1 MIDIGKIIKRAWH
14 ILWNYKVLWIFALL
28 LALTAGGGG
37 GNSGSGNS
45 GYQFSGNDREGYSF
59 PGTDVPEWIQEIE
72 TWFNQN
78 VLPAFE
84 HPELY
89 ISTFIWIGIGI
100 VLLVLIISVITAF
113 IRYTSETAVIR
124 MVDEYEQTGTRLR
137 FKQGWKLGWTRR
149 AFRVWLIDLI
159 ISLPILLCVALI
171 IGFGVLLFVSTQSGN
186 ETAAVGGIV
195 AAIGCTF
202 LFFFAIAI
210 LSLILGVLRNFFVR
224 FVALEDARVGAAF
237 SQGWAMFKRNWKG
250 TALMWL
256 VMVGIGIG
264 FGIAGFIL
272 FFLLIPAYAV
282 MALPGAI
289 VAAIPGLIAYG
300 ITSIFS
306 SGPLAWI
313 VAAVFALP
321 VFFTIVF
328 LPLSFISGLYMVFE
342 SNIWTLTYRE
352 FKALDAI
359 LPEVV
364 PAPEP

>member
-1 MIDIGKIIKRAWH
+1 
-14 ILWNYKVLWIFALL
+14 
-28 LALTAGGGG
+28 
-37 GNSGSGNS
+37 
-45 GYQFSGNDREGYSF
+45 
-59 PGTDVPEWIQEIE
+59 
-72 TWFNQN
+72 
-78 VLPAFE
+78 
-84 HPELY
+84 
-89 ISTFIWIGIGI
+89 
-100 VLLVLIISVITAF
+100 
-113 IRYTSETAVIR
+113 
-124 MVDEYEQTGTRLR
+124 
-137 FKQGWKLGWTRR
+137 
-149 AFRVWLIDLI
+149 
-159 ISLPILLCVALI
+159 
-171 IGFGVLLFVSTQSGN
+171 
-186 ETAAVGGIV
+186 
-195 AAIGCTF
+195 
-202 LFFFAIAI
+202 
-210 LSLILGVLRNFFVR
+210 
-224 FVALEDARVGAAF
+224 
-237 SQGWAMFKRNWKG
+237 
-250 TALMWL
+250 MWL